1 MNPIPRQ
8 HSPARVPTEE
18 FHHDAGLFVDH
29 QLLAQLQVAL
39 LAVDPARPIERS
51 QVQAASIDLRL
62 GKTAHRLRAG
72 FLPAQTP
79 LESRLLELEQQRISL
94 EHSAVLE
101 RGALYLIPLEEELS
115 LPPDVSASFNPRS
128 STGRCDVFARVLAPG
143 HTRFNEAPAGWRG
156 RLWLEVAPLSF
167 SVRVARGDRLCQ
179 ARLERARARLL
190 AAELAD
196 EHARCALVLD
206 PDGLPAR
213 NPLEIDADGG
223 LALHLGLAGR
233 APAGWRAKSSAVPV
247 EFAREGA
254 HAREEFWEPIDAP
267 AGHAILEP
275 GAFYVFASRER
286 LRVSAHLSAEMLPVD
301 VGLGEMR
308 NNYAGFFDPG
318 FGCGGARAGT
328 PAVLEVRAHDLPFLV
343 EDGQAFF
350 RLQFFRNRALPQL
363 PYGHQGAYPSYQGQ
377 DLTLARCFRPA

>member
-1 MNPIPRQ
+1 M
-8 HSPARVPTEE
+8 
-18 FHHDAGLFVDH
+18 FVDH
-29 QLLAQLQVAL
+29 QILGELRS
-39 LAVDPARPIERS
+39 AVRAIDSAHPIERE
-51 QVQAASIDLRL
+51 QVQPASIDLRL
-62 GKTAHRLRAG
+62 GPIAHRLRAG
-72 FLPAQTP
+72 FLPAQTT
-79 LESRLLELEQQRISL
+79 LESRLAELEQERIDL
-94 EHSAVLE
+94 HRPAVLE
-101 RGALYLIPLEEELS
+101 RGALYLIPLQEELC
-115 LPPDVSASFNPRS
+115 LPPDVCASFNPRS

-179 ARLERARARLL
+179 ARLERGRSRLT
-190 AAELAD
+190 AAELAG
-196 EHARCALVLD
+196 EHAHGALVLD
-206 PDGLPAR
+206 PDGRPVREA
-213 NPLEIDADGG
+213 LEIDAGGG

-233 APAGWRAKSSAVPV
+233 TPAGWRAKHNTTPV

-254 HAREEFWEPIDAP
+254 HARDEYWEPIEAT

-275 GAFYVFASRER
+275 GAFYVFASQER
-286 LRVSAHLSAEMLPVD
+286 LRVPAHLSAEMLPVD

-318 FGCGGARAGT
+318 FGCGQGRAGT

-350 RLQFFRNRALPQL
+350 RLHFFRNRALPER
-363 PYGHQGAYPSYQGQ
+363 PYGYAAGPRSYQAQ